1 LYPAVNPGNA
11 AISSLARNNLP
22 EYYLVLAASRFQ
34 AARLLLGVDGL
45 RPAVKTR
52 STTIAPG
59 LCAAVLTAGEA
70 PELFLLA

>member
-1 LYPAVNPGNA
+1 MRQFL
-11 AISSLARNNLP
+11 LLP
-22 EYYLVLAASRFQ
+22 ESTFLNIILCSLHLVSSGEVV
-34 AARLLLGVDGL
+34 GVDGL

-59 LCAAVLTAGEA
+59 LCAAVLTSREA